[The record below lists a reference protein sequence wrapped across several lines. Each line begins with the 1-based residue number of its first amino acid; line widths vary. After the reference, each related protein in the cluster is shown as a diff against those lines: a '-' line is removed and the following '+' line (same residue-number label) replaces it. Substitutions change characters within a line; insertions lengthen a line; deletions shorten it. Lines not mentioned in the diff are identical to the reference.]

1 MAAAPQD
8 EASRVTLEAWL
19 VTDVGVVREHNED
32 AAYMEP
38 ANGFFIVADGMGG
51 HAAGEVASAMA
62 VDTVR
67 KTLEGARREI
77 ELFKRSPTD
86 AGRRGIVQLLQS
98 AVLSAHQAV
107 FQRGQH
113 EADKAGMG
121 TTLDVVLIAGP
132 EAFVAHV
139 GDSRTYLVRDGRSS
153 QITTDHTVAEVLVIE
168 GKLTIEEAQVSPL
181 RTILVNAIGVSADV
195 GVEMAHVTL
204 KRGDRLLLCSDG
216 LHDYFPIEEEIAQ
229 KLSADAPGDALRDMV
244 ELAKTRGGHD
254 NITGVAVQVTDV
266 LEAVPAQL
274 EGEHTQPVDAG
285 ATNPFAS
292 DEPTETAL
300 IEPSA
305 TPPKLVTSARTPQE
319 LKATQPM
326 RIVDDD
332 EAADPVADTIPPAD
346 EPPKLAPPPAPGESA
361 ADAAAGGRAAH
372 TPEGEA
378 RGDARADSASDAKS
392 EAEPDANRAK
402 ADAKLDAKGDAR
414 LEAKS
419 DARPDTRDAGLEAGG
434 GQAPDTAGET
444 RREASSETRPQAGA
458 GTSTADAGSDSVGDV
473 TADDTIDAP
482 VEPHANGNDG
492 KTSASDDAAPASEA
506 AGDLAVTESG
516 RTRVPRNGKDAGN

>member
-32 AAYMEP
+32 SAYMEP

-62 VDTVR
+62 VETVR
-67 KTLEGARREI
+67 RTLEGARKEI
-77 ELFKRSPTD
+77 DTFKRAPTD

-216 LHDYFPIEEEIAQ
+216 LHDYFPVEEEIAQ
-229 KLSADAPGDALRDMV
+229 KLSTEAPGDALKDMV

-254 NITGVAVQVTDV
+254 NITGVAVQVTEV
-266 LEAVPAQL
+266 IEAVPDRIDR
-274 EGEHTQPVDAG
+274 EMTQPVDLPG
-285 ATNPFAS
+285 GNPFAS
-292 DEPTETAL
+292 DEPTETAVL
-300 IEPSA
+300 DAAGTPRIAGEGSGEGPGEGTEARPAGSAGDIGTEPTIDAPLPEEGAASPA
-305 TPPKLVTSARTPQE
+305 GDGHDPGDPDDPDNPSSLESQAR
-319 LKATQPM
+319 ATQPM
-326 RIVDDD
+326 RPVPDGDPPGGTAKAK
-332 EAADPVADTIPPAD
+332 AAPAAPPGTKPAPELAGDALSDATLDTEPVAPGAAEPAGDAHSDGTDNGTQPPGRAEGGDAAPAD
-346 EPPKLAPPPAPGESA
+346 LGT
-361 ADAAAGGRAAH
+361 ADTG
-372 TPEGEA
+372 
-378 RGDARADSASDAKS
+378 
-392 EAEPDANRAK
+392 RAK
-402 ADAKLDAKGDAR
+402 ADKPNK
-414 LEAKS
+414 K
-419 DARPDTRDAGLEAGG
+419 TRD
-434 GQAPDTAGET
+434 
-444 RREASSETRPQAGA
+444 
-458 GTSTADAGSDSVGDV
+458 
-473 TADDTIDAP
+473 
-482 VEPHANGNDG
+482 
-492 KTSASDDAAPASEA
+492 
-506 AGDLAVTESG
+506 SG
-516 RTRVPRNGKDAGN
+516 

>member
-8 EASRVTLEAWL
+8 DASRVTLEAWL

-32 AAYMEP
+32 SAYMEP
-38 ANGFFIVADGMGG
+38 TNGFFIVADGMGG

-67 KTLEGARREI
+67 KTLEAAGKDIDA
-77 ELFKRSPTD
+77 FKRAPTD

-98 AVLSAHQAV
+98 AVLQAHQAV

-121 TTLDVVLIAGP
+121 TTLDVVLVAGP

-216 LHDYFPIEEEIAQ
+216 LHDYFPVEEEIAQ
-229 KLSADAPGDALRDMV
+229 KLSADAPGDALKDMV

-254 NITGVAVQVTDV
+254 NITGVAVQVTEV
-266 LEAVPAQL
+266 IEAVPGSL
-274 EGEHTQPVDAG
+274 DGESTQPVDVHAS
-285 ATNPFAS
+285 NPFAS
-292 DEPTETAL
+292 DEPTETAVL
-300 IEPSA
+300 D
-305 TPPKLVTSARTPQE
+305 TPGVPRVVGPGAALHTADLSERS
-319 LKATQPM
+319 TQPM
-326 RIVDDD
+326 RPVPDPHDAATSD
-332 EAADPVADTIPPAD
+332 EAPSLP
-346 EPPKLAPPPAPGESA
+346 APPSAGAEAAGAKSDAAADAMDTTLDAELPASEAPPGQ
-361 ADAAAGGRAAH
+361 DAAAGNAG
-372 TPEGEA
+372 PE
-378 RGDARADSASDAKS
+378 
-392 EAEPDANRAK
+392 
-402 ADAKLDAKGDAR
+402 
-414 LEAKS
+414 
-419 DARPDTRDAGLEAGG
+419 
-434 GQAPDTAGET
+434 
-444 RREASSETRPQAGA
+444 
-458 GTSTADAGSDSVGDV
+458 TADAGKPAPPKGEAKPDAGGATPPARSDDGAPTEIANADTGRV
-473 TADDTIDAP
+473 TAS
-482 VEPHANGNDG
+482 G
-492 KTSASDDAAPASEA
+492 KKRDS
-506 AGDLAVTESG
+506 
-516 RTRVPRNGKDAGN
+516 

>member
-1 MAAAPQD
+1 MAAASQD
-8 EASRVTLEAWL
+8 EASRVALEAWL

-38 ANGFFIVADGMGG
+38 TNGFFIVADGMGG

-62 VDTVR
+62 VETVR
-67 KTLEGARREI
+67 KTLENARREI
-77 ELFKRSPTD
+77 ETFKRAPSD
-86 AGRRGIVQLLQS
+86 AGRRSIVQLLQN

-216 LHDYFPIEEEIAQ
+216 LHDYFPLEEEIAQ
-229 KLSADAPGDALRDMV
+229 KLSADAPGDALKDMV

-266 LEAVPAQL
+266 VEAIPGQL
-274 EGEHTQPVDAG
+274 DGEMTQPVDLPG
-285 ATNPFAS
+285 PNPFAS
-292 DEPTETAL
+292 DEPTETAVL
-300 IEPSA
+300 DEPGVPRVTTPAAGGDGADRAASPSSPRSTSNVDDAGASA
-305 TPPKLVTSARTPQE
+305 T
-319 LKATQPM
+319 
-326 RIVDDD
+326 
-332 EAADPVADTIPPAD
+332 D
-346 EPPKLAPPPAPGESA
+346 EPPGLPEPPSPG
-361 ADAAAGGRAAH
+361 
-372 TPEGEA
+372 TQ
-378 RGDARADSASDAKS
+378 ADSASAVPTVDAMSETTLDTEPVAPAAALAGGTGPGSSGNASATADDKPDAATERADPAAPDREGAPPADASSDARAEPAPDAKA
-392 EAEPDANRAK
+392 EAS
-402 ADAKLDAKGDAR
+402 
-414 LEAKS
+414 S
-419 DARPDTRDAGLEAGG
+419 DARPDGRSDGVPGELATADTGRVSASGKKQDAG
-434 GQAPDTAGET
+434 
-444 RREASSETRPQAGA
+444 
-458 GTSTADAGSDSVGDV
+458 
-473 TADDTIDAP
+473 
-482 VEPHANGNDG
+482 
-492 KTSASDDAAPASEA
+492 
-506 AGDLAVTESG
+506 
-516 RTRVPRNGKDAGN
+516 

>member
-32 AAYMEP
+32 SAYMEP

-67 KTLEGARREI
+67 KTLEGARSEI
-77 ELFKRSPTD
+77 DSFKRTPSD
-86 AGRRGIVQLLQS
+86 AGRRSIVQLLQS

-107 FQRGQH
+107 FQRGQL

-216 LHDYFPIEEEIAQ
+216 LHDYFPAEEEIAQ
-229 KLSADAPGDALRDMV
+229 KLSADAPGDALKDMV

-254 NITGVAVQVTDV
+254 NITGVAVQVTEVID
-266 LEAVPAQL
+266 AVPAQL
-274 EGEHTQPVDAG
+274 DDNLTQPVDLPG
-285 ATNPFAS
+285 ANPFAS

-300 IEPSA
+300 IEPQGLPTKV
-305 TPPKLVTSARTPQE
+305 TPLTPSQ
-319 LKATQPM
+319 LRSTQPM
-326 RIVDDD
+326 RILEDD
-332 EAADPVADTIPPAD
+332 EGNPLATADTLPPGTPAPAIPSPAVAPTD
-346 EPPKLAPPPAPGESA
+346 EPPKLAPPPSA
-361 ADAAAGGRAAH
+361 GA
-372 TPEGEA
+372 
-378 RGDARADSASDAKS
+378 GDAGSGA
-392 EAEPDANRAK
+392 AK
-402 ADAKLDAKGDAR
+402 AGAAKPGAAKPGA
-414 LEAKS
+414 E
-419 DARPDTRDAGLEAGG
+419 EAGG
-434 GQAPDTAGET
+434 GSEAAKAGDAKANAAPDVTTGPGSPAGGGEATAGAAKSDEP
-444 RREASSETRPQAGA
+444 AAKADGQAAAGA
-458 GTSTADAGSDSVGDV
+458 GPAGAGSAGAGPAGAGPAGERSAAPTTANGAEPEAAVPAESAGTDSGQARVPAKDQDAG
-473 TADDTIDAP
+473 
-482 VEPHANGNDG
+482 
-492 KTSASDDAAPASEA
+492 
-506 AGDLAVTESG
+506 
-516 RTRVPRNGKDAGN
+516 

>member
-32 AAYMEP
+32 SAYMEP
-38 ANGFFIVADGMGG
+38 INGFFIVADGMGG

-67 KTLEGARREI
+67 KTLESARKEI
-77 ELFKRSPTD
+77 DSFKRAPTD
-86 AGRRGIVQLLQS
+86 TGRRSIVQLLQS

-229 KLSADAPGDALRDMV
+229 KLSTSAPGDALKDMV

-254 NITGVAVQVTDV
+254 NITGVAVQVTEV
-266 LEAVPAQL
+266 IEAVPGQL
-274 EGEHTQPVDAG
+274 DGEMTQPVDVPPAS
-285 ATNPFAS
+285 NPFAS
-292 DEPTETAL
+292 DEPTETAVL
-300 IEPSA
+300 DSPGMPRVT
-305 TPPKLVTSARTPQE
+305 TPVPPDKSQLRS
-319 LKATQPM
+319 TQPM
-326 RIVDDD
+326 KMRDD
-332 EAADPVADTIPPAD
+332 ERAAKSSAPGSGEISDAMSETTLDTEPVPAGVADRPGTGTG
-346 EPPKLAPPPAPGESA
+346 EPTSEPEIKPPAPGTAPPEERPEIEPALPRPELEPPPVRPEIGPEPAPPASTEDKRDAKA
-361 ADAAAGGRAAH
+361 ADAAPAEIATADTGRVSAGKKH
-372 TPEGEA
+372 
-378 RGDARADSASDAKS
+378 
-392 EAEPDANRAK
+392 
-402 ADAKLDAKGDAR
+402 
-414 LEAKS
+414 
-419 DARPDTRDAGLEAGG
+419 DAG
-434 GQAPDTAGET
+434 
-444 RREASSETRPQAGA
+444 
-458 GTSTADAGSDSVGDV
+458 
-473 TADDTIDAP
+473 
-482 VEPHANGNDG
+482 
-492 KTSASDDAAPASEA
+492 
-506 AGDLAVTESG
+506 
-516 RTRVPRNGKDAGN
+516 

>member
-8 EASRVTLEAWL
+8 EASRVKLEAWL

-32 AAYMEP
+32 SAYMEP

-67 KTLEGARREI
+67 KTLEAARKDI
-77 ELFKRSPTD
+77 ETFKRSPTD

-229 KLSADAPGDALRDMV
+229 KMSAEAPGTALKDMV

-254 NITGVAVQVTDV
+254 NITGVAVQVTEV
-266 LEAVPAQL
+266 VEAVPGSL
-274 EGEHTQPVDAG
+274 DGESTQPVDTA

-300 IEPSA
+300 LDATGTPRVVEPEPAAAPAPAPAS
-305 TPPKLVTSARTPQE
+305 TDLRS
-319 LKATQPM
+319 TQPM
-326 RIVDDD
+326 RQ
-332 EAADPVADTIPPAD
+332 IPD
-346 EPPKLAPPPAPGESA
+346 APPS
-361 ADAAAGGRAAH
+361 DAAA
-372 TPEGEA
+372 
-378 RGDARADSASDAKS
+378 S
-392 EAEPDANRAK
+392 
-402 ADAKLDAKGDAR
+402 
-414 LEAKS
+414 
-419 DARPDTRDAGLEAGG
+419 
-434 GQAPDTAGET
+434 
-444 RREASSETRPQAGA
+444 
-458 GTSTADAGSDSVGDV
+458 
-473 TADDTIDAP
+473 
-482 VEPHANGNDG
+482 
-492 KTSASDDAAPASEA
+492 
-506 AGDLAVTESG
+506 
-516 RTRVPRNGKDAGN
+516 